1 MRIRSPFNVRQA
13 GLKGW
18 QSIERFFDAASG
30 PALNPLRHLGA
41 VAMLAFGLLIGSGIM
56 LYIFLDTSVQG
67 AWQSM
72 DNLRRFPLGLGNL
85 LRGLHHYAADLLM
98 ISVVLHLLREWL
110 HSHEKGARYFH
121 WLTGVPLLAFCLVSA
136 IGGFWLVWDQLSHYS
151 ALSTAEWLDG
161 LPLLA
166 APLARNFLAPE
177 SMSDRM
183 FSLFIFVHVGV
194 PLLLVFGLWFHI
206 QRLAHVNML
215 PPRPLAIGI
224 IVTLSALALGRPV
237 ISHAPAAL
245 DQTPAVLQL
254 DWLLL
259 WLHPLTDA
267 TSPQTTLALGAA
279 FFLGLLVMPFLS
291 RTARPLTAEVHPDH
305 CSGCKFCFDDC
316 PYAAITM
323 VSHPDGR
330 PGQLLAQVDADLCTG
345 CGICTGACPSST
357 PFQKA
362 TPLLTGIDMP
372 QLTADTL
379 RTQLDAALSR
389 LSDTPPIVV
398 FSCQH
403 GASDASL
410 HGPGV
415 AVLRLLCAGHLP
427 PSFIDYALRHG
438 AASVLVASCPPNGCE
453 YRLGAQWSQQRL
465 AGLRPPRLRQLP
477 PAQAR
482 QLRQVY
488 ASAGQ
493 EDQLDTALAALRAS
507 LPLHPPFS
515 RQE

>member
-1 MRIRSPFNVRQA
+1 MRTRSPFNVRQA

-30 PALNPLRHLGA
+30 PTLNPLRHLGA
-41 VAMLAFGLLIGSGIM
+41 VAVLAFGLLIGSGIV
-56 LYIFLDTSVQG
+56 LYLFLDTSAQG
-67 AWQSM
+67 AWQSI
-72 DNLRRFPLGLGNL
+72 DNLRRFPLGLGNW
-85 LRGLHHYAADLLM
+85 LRGMHHYAADLLM
-98 ISVVLHLLREWL
+98 ISVALHLLREWL
-110 HSHEKGARYFH
+110 HSHEQGARYFH
-121 WLTGVPLLAFCLVSA
+121 WLTGVPLLAFCLASA

-183 FSLFIFVHVGV
+183 FSLFIFVHVGL

-206 QRLAHVNML
+206 QRLAHVNLL

-224 IVTLSALALGRPV
+224 MATLSALALGLPV
-237 ISHAPAAL
+237 INQAPAAL
-245 DQTPAVLQL
+245 NQIPTTIKF

-267 TSPQTTLALGAA
+267 TSPQTTLTLVAV
-279 FFLGLLVMPFLS
+279 FFLGLLAMPFLS
-291 RTARPLTAEVHPDH
+291 RRTRPPTATVHPDH
-305 CSGCKFCFDDC
+305 CSGCRFCFDDC

-357 PFQKA
+357 PFQQSA
-362 TPLLTGIDMP
+362 PLLTGIDMP
-372 QLTADTL
+372 QLPVNTL
-379 RTQLDAALSR
+379 RLQLDAALANSA
-389 LSDTPPIVV
+389 DTQPIVV

-415 AVLRLLCAGHLP
+415 AVLRLLCAGQLP
-427 PSFIDYALRHG
+427 PSFIDYAFRHG
-438 AASVLVASCPPNGCE
+438 AAAVLVASCPSNGCE
-453 YRLGAQWSQQRL
+453 YRLGARWSRQRL
-465 AGLRPPRLRQLP
+465 VGARPPRLRHLS
-477 PAQAR
+477 PAHAMRLQ
-482 QLRQVY
+482 QVD
-488 ASAGQ
+488 ASVGQ
-493 EDQLDTALAALRAS
+493 EDQLDTALTTLRTNVLAH
-507 LPLHPPFS
+507 LPFS